1 MMCRALGLPLDKALE
16 LFQGKEC
23 VVEYTRPPRKPD
35 KAGNARVV
43 RVKEADNG
51 GTVILTVSPFE
62 DTLKNSEDIKL

>member
-1 MMCRALGLPLDKALE
+1 MINRALGLPLPEALE

-35 KAGNARVV
+35 KTGNARVV

-62 DTLKNSEDIKL
+62 DTLKNSEEIKL

>member
-1 MMCRALGLPLDKALE
+1 MRALGHRKGVEALE

-23 VVEYTRPPRKPD
+23 VVEYTSPPRKPD
-35 KAGNARVV
+35 KTGNARVV

-62 DTLKNSEDIKL
+62 DTLKNSEEIKL

>member
-1 MMCRALGLPLDKALE
+1 MINRALGLPLKRAME
-16 LFQGKEC
+16 LFEGKDC

-35 KAGNARVV
+35 KTGNMRVV

>member
-1 MMCRALGLPLDKALE
+1 MINRALGLPLDRAME
-16 LFQGKEC
+16 LFEGKDC

-35 KAGNARVV
+35 KTGNMRVV

>member
-1 MMCRALGLPLDKALE
+1 MICRALGLPLEKAME
-16 LFQGKEC
+16 LFEGKEC

-35 KAGNARVV
+35 KAGNVRVV

-62 DTLKNSEDIKL
+62 DTLKSEGGE